1 MDTNGHKII
10 SNHRLHRLH
19 RFSSIA
25 SPQAPIIARRIDWRI
40 MKSNRKG
47 IPTAACGSAVVMRC
61 AAAKDVVR
69 KLEIHGKIFAKKQEF
84 EQK

>member
-1 MDTNGHKII
+1 
-10 SNHRLHRLH
+10 
-19 RFSSIA
+19 
-25 SPQAPIIARRIDWRI
+25 

-61 AAAKDVVR
+61 ATAKDIVR